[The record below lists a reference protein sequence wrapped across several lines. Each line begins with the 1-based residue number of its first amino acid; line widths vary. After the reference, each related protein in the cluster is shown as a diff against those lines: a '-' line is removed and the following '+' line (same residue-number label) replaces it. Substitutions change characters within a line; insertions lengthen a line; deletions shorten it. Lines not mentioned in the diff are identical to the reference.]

1 MYKIRKATTHDIK
14 QVAKAHVDSW
24 RTTYEGIVDQ
34 GYLNALKYE
43 DRERLWEQADHDQL
57 LVAADSSHNIVGFAS
72 YGKEKTGE
80 FGYDSELYAI
90 YLLKH
95 VQRQGIGR
103 ELFQRMIEDLE
114 QKGVS
119 SIMLWVLEENPSR
132 KFYEAFS
139 PELVAKDNYEISGNI
154 HAELAYGWKNLSHIK
169 EKIKEGGKQ

>member
-1 MYKIRKATTHDIK
+1 MYRIRKATAEDVKH
-14 QVAKAHVDSW
+14 VAKAHVDSW

-43 DRERLWEQADHDQL
+43 DREQLWEQADHDQL
-57 LVAADSSHNIVGFAS
+57 LVAVDPSENIVGFAS

-80 FGYDSELYAI
+80 YGYESELYAI

-95 VQRQGIGR
+95 AQRQGIGR
-103 ELFQRMIEDLE
+103 RLFVRMIEDLE

-132 KFYEAFS
+132 KFYEAYS
-139 PELVAKDNYEISGNI
+139 PELVAKDNYEISGDI
-154 HAELAYGWKNLSHIK
+154 HSELAYGWRNLMDLK
-169 EKIKEGGKQ
+169 QRLNEGGKQ